1 MLYLSTQGGHE
12 SDISSA
18 LMQGLSPDG
27 GLYVP
32 EELPSINASQLSSE
46 TIPSF
51 AVDLLSPFFE
61 NSSLSPVLGE
71 ICRDAL
77 NFPIPLHSLET
88 KNGDLACLLYTSDAA
103 DE

>member
-12 SDISSA
+12 SDIVGA

-32 EELPSINASQLSSE
+32 EELPSIDSRQLNSE

-51 AVDLLSPFFE
+51 AADLLSPFFE
-61 NSSLSPVLGE
+61 NSPNLC
-71 ICRDAL
+71 I
-77 NFPIPLHSLET
+77 
-88 KNGDLACLLYTSDAA
+88 K
-103 DE
+103 